1 MENSISKNK
10 NINSTNDIENS
21 NPNNNIIDSKQN
33 SEIKFSNGQKQ
44 NDEIKMEIK
53 IMMIMIFLYQ

>member
-33 SEIKFSNGQKQ
+33 SEIKFSNGQKK
-44 NDEIKMEIK
+44 NDEIKTGNK
-53 IMMIMIFLYQ
+53 NIMK